1 MPRSFRPSGVQRARR
16 FVQGTEP
23 RVLFDLTVGRQYR
36 VLVVTGWAELLK
48 RLRRLAAEGRQD
60 PDAAWTKFEE
70 LALSSERANILKAVV
85 RLGRLLPELERYRL
99 AVAITR
105 ILAPVEW
112 PPAWSAARPAL
123 VEALDA
129 LVEEADPDAD
139 DSFVATH
146 DVDGNPDLRYVNHHV
161 LYAARSLLR
170 RPCRRDE
177 LRTVALLCNTG
188 VALLLKE
195 YRRATK
201 DADTGTPSRAALDA
215 RRRLRR
221 ALAAYTEAASALND
235 AVGSVLFEGL
245 HARLEG
251 ED

>member
-1 MPRSFRPSGVQRARR
+1 M
-16 FVQGTEP
+16 
-23 RVLFDLTVGRQYR
+23 GRQYIAP
-36 VLVVTGWAELLK
+36 VATGWAELLK

-70 LALSSERANILKAVV
+70 LALSSERANILKGIV

-105 ILAPVEW
+105 LLAPVEW

-129 LVEEADPDAD
+129 LVEEANPDAD
-139 DSFVATH
+139 DSFLATH
-146 DVDGNPDLRYVNHHV
+146 GIDDNPDLRYVNYHV
-161 LYAARSLLR
+161 LYAARNLLR

-188 VALLLKE
+188 MALLLKE
-195 YRRATK
+195 YRRVKK
-201 DADTGTPSRAALDA
+201 DTDAGTPSRAVLAA

-235 AVGSVLFEGL
+235 AVGAVLFEGL